1 MSTPEPPSHGP
12 LSSGD
17 PPGQTTQAETTQ
29 AGLSPESL
37 AVPDPSPASGAASPP
52 AASSSQAWLQ
62 VFLTTATTVFL
73 AELGDKTQLAALLLS
88 AQSGRPAV
96 VFVGASL
103 ALICSSL
110 VGVLLGR
117 WLSRCWAFG
126 WAARRYCSWR
136 PITCRLVRPWD
147 ESSLI
152 HGPGPAPGF
161 ASRPFAV
168 APRPC
173 LPYSP
178 PPSSPCFWPN

>member
-12 LSSGD
+12 LSSGA
-17 PPGQTTQAETTQ
+17 PLGQTTHAETTHAETTQ
-29 AGLSPESL
+29 AELSPESL
-37 AVPDPSPASGAASPP
+37 AVPDPSPASGAASTP
-52 AASSSQAWLQ
+52 AAPSSQAWLQ

-117 WLSRCWAFG
+117 WLSRLMAPEQLER
-126 WAARRYCSWR
+126 AAGVIMVVLGLWLGRQAV
-136 PITCRLVRPWD
+136 LQ
-147 ESSLI
+147 LAAN
-152 HGPGPAPGF
+152 HLQAGPALG
-161 ASRPFAV
+161 
-168 APRPC
+168 
-173 LPYSP
+173 
-178 PPSSPCFWPN
+178 